1 MSERAYLVLSN
12 LFSTSNNKYQDIGN
26 WRTVSLKQ
34 QVSCTSS
41 QGLCSYHDMK
51 RLPEIREKMNTYS
64 DQRVI
69 KDLES
74 WWFLSEIVF
83 STIGNHWLIFSSK
96 CLKLYLLVRALSWEG
111 LVFFS
116 IPTIPFPMPDL
127 LINSRT
133 LPLCFIFS
141 YLYDYSE
148 FFKHRF
154 CFLAFP
160 HNTPIFAHSKHLL
173 LRFVLLL
180 YFGLTF

>member
-1 MSERAYLVLSN
+1 MQLITGVMFISWYEKTARDYREDEYLFWSEGHKGLGKLMVFIRDSFLYYWKPLANIKLVLN
-12 LFSTSNNKYQDIGN
+12 CVLQ
-26 WRTVSLKQ
+26 
-34 QVSCTSS
+34 
-41 QGLCSYHDMK
+41 
-51 RLPEIREKMNTYS
+51 
-64 DQRVI
+64 
-69 KDLES
+69 
-74 WWFLSEIVF
+74 
-83 STIGNHWLIFSSK
+83 

-154 CFLAFP
+154 CFLPFP
-160 HNTPIFAHSKHLL
+160 HNTAIFAHSKHLL